1 VLHYR
6 RCGPD
11 VELMIEQ
18 VVEQIRCPSCGG
30 ATQVKERPVVRYVDL
45 PVYATPMRLAWRKHR
60 MRCVDVDC
68 SRRSFV
74 LQDHRIAAKGC
85 LLTTRAAKWAT
96 VQVGG
101 GRTVSEVAAE
111 LACDWHTVNDA
122 VTIYGAALLAADRKR
137 LTKTR
142 AIGLDETSFVRLSGH
157 AQADYA
163 TTVADVE
170 HHQIIDILPSR
181 NYRDVA
187 AFLDKQ
193 ADEPKARIAFGAL
206 DMSNTYAAV
215 YSVILP
221 KAAQVV
227 DAFHV
232 ITLANRALDTVR
244 RRVQNEQTGH
254 RGRRHDPLYR
264 ARRALLVG
272 EERLDEKAAARLT
285 SLLTLGDPNAEV
297 AITYRVKERLR
308 EFYREHHPDTA
319 RAMLTELVEHCRR
332 PTMPPRA
339 PQARRD
345 ARAVVRQDLQ
355 LPPGP
360 GQQRPDRS
368 AEQPDQTDQTDRVRI
383 PQLRQLPDPS
393 AALRRQTQL
402 ARPRL
407 HRRPMN
413 PQTPPESE
421 EPPNDRSLYLVSS
434 TSSESCLDPLI
445 RCGCHAWR
453 RLARANGSPGKKHA
467 AAAVR
472 IRKVF
477 VEKLAER
484 NSLGRPPISRSARGT
499 GPAGPTPDVRERRHR
514 VGVRP

>member
-1 VLHYR
+1 VQALVGLKDVRVLHYR

-18 VVEQIRCPSCGG
+18 VVEQIRCPSYGG
-30 ATQVKERPVVRYVDL
+30 ATQVKERPVVGYVDL
-45 PVYATPMRLAWRKHR
+45 PVYGTPMRLAWRKHR
-60 MRCVDVDC
+60 MRCIEVDC

-101 GRTVSEVAAE
+101 GRTVCEVAAE

-137 LTKTR
+137 LTETR

-193 ADEPKARIAFGAL
+193 ADDWKARIAFGAL

-308 EFYREHHPDTA
+308 EFYREHHRPGDAHRARRALPTPDDA
-319 RAMLTELVEHCRR
+319 
-332 PTMPPRA
+332 PRA

-345 ARAVVRQDLQ
+345 PRAVVRQDLQ
-355 LPPGP
+355 PPPGP

-393 AALRRQTQL
+393 AALPRQTQL

-421 EPPNDRSLYLVSS
+421 EP
-434 TSSESCLDPLI
+434 
-445 RCGCHAWR
+445 H
-453 RLARANGSPGKKHA
+453 
-467 AAAVR
+467 
-472 IRKVF
+472 
-477 VEKLAER
+477 
-484 NSLGRPPISRSARGT
+484 
-499 GPAGPTPDVRERRHR
+499 
-514 VGVRP
+514 